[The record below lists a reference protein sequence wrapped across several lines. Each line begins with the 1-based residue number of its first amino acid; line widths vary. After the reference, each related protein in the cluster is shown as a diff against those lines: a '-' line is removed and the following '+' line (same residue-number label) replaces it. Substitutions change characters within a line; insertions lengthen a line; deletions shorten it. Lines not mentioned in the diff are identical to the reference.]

1 MHPGDRFLFYARRVQ
16 VLRLENDRDE
26 RVSSSVMAWWADL
39 HSQLNIFPKL
49 RRVEVYP
56 DEEHPMNAQTVFS
69 FVTPSLVHLD
79 LYLTEG
85 IVDDEHTQACVP
97 AHLPCL
103 RSLKFWE
110 DSAYIL
116 PVGPLLA
123 ALVVSA
129 RNLRDIQVAGHIS
142 VDHISA
148 MSKLENLW
156 KLDMRTWG
164 EVTYPSFQPLAGVF
178 QQLRHW
184 EIHEDNHM
192 LLDFFRSVTPNTRLE
207 LFAYESYVAN
217 MTLSHAKFDALVDH
231 VVQWSTLVDLSLK
244 LFVADDNMSTCDTST
259 LLRKLHRLACLRSL
273 YLHTN
278 LHLSL
283 DEDSVCGL
291 LHACLHLRQWRVLM
305 GDSKDLD
312 RRVNTCSVRM
322 PLSRLLDLIQRR
334 PHLVGLPISAQCH
347 PIPSLSSISDVA
359 HPSYRLLEVYA
370 VHDPVK
376 LAELVRSLLPQ
387 VTGVITDKDDVDLRE
402 AENVRQVN
410 DLLSPTGVRKA
421 KPVNGLVYP
430 SGWLPVEAWID
441 AAFV

>member
-1 MHPGDRFLFYARRVQ
+1 V
-16 VLRLENDRDE
+16 
-26 RVSSSVMAWWADL
+26 
-39 HSQLNIFPKL
+39 
-49 RRVEVYP
+49 
-56 DEEHPMNAQTVFS
+56 
-69 FVTPSLVHLD
+69 
-79 LYLTEG
+79 
-85 IVDDEHTQACVP
+85 
-97 AHLPCL
+97 
-103 RSLKFWE
+103 
-110 DSAYIL
+110 
-116 PVGPLLA
+116 
-123 ALVVSA
+123 
-129 RNLRDIQVAGHIS
+129 
-142 VDHISA
+142 
-148 MSKLENLW
+148 
-156 KLDMRTWG
+156 
-164 EVTYPSFQPLAGVF
+164 
-178 QQLRHW
+178 
-184 EIHEDNHM
+184 

-244 LFVADDNMSTCDTST
+244 LFVADDNMSTCDTRT

-291 LHACLHLRQWRVLM
+291 LHACLHLRQWRVCM
-305 GDSKDLD
+305 GGSKDLD

-334 PHLVGLPISAQCH
+334 PHLVGLPTSAQCH
-347 PIPSLSSISDVA
+347 SIPSLGGISDVA

-387 VTGVITDKDDVDLRE
+387 VTGIITDKDDVDPRE

-421 KPVNGLVYP
+421 KRVNGLVYP
-430 SGWLPVEAWID
+430 GRLPVEAWID